1 MNVYAYY
8 YGVSG
13 RSGTNIPTP
22 RPPPPPSSC
31 APLLSS
37 FPSDTVTVRVNRPP
51 KAVIVAATPALG
63 VNFVELNASS
73 SFDPDGSSI
82 ARYGWTSANEL
93 KGEDSRNR
101 GNCSG
106 QWYRVV
112 DGFAIDSGFCYGEVV
127 KFSDLTDADYTFT
140 LHVWDEYG
148 AMDSAN
154 VTLTVAGVP
163 TVPITYIGA
172 LPANLFFACV
182 GMVAAFLVL
191 CPASLIC
198 YCLCLHKR
206 KMNHHKKRELLK
218 QELGSAYETFVTLS
232 QEKHDALKRK
242 DPDAAISG
250 YDEDGDGMV
259 DRVEFKVMM
268 HLLSDDDIGDEEI
281 DNTFNYLDK
290 DNNGGSILH
299 VHAAMWPKACRVL
312 TSTTQHTSPHTCMKS
327 NCMSPHCY
335 LALLSSSLTR
345 PTYITRHIPGVL
357 DPDEIYEVLELLGRY
372 KPMTRRLSLQA
383 KQGPADKEVANPLA
397 LASAKLTGKSA
408 TGADMEEGG
417 VAMVAPPKKPAKK
430 KSKGGTAIKKRNT
443 AEAKVAAVEG
453 ASS

>member
-1 MNVYAYY
+1 M
-8 YGVSG
+8 
-13 RSGTNIPTP
+13 
-22 RPPPPPSSC
+22 
-31 APLLSS
+31 
-37 FPSDTVTVRVNRPP
+37 TVRVNRPP

-73 SFDPDGSSI
+73 SFDPDGSPI
-82 ARYGWTSANEL
+82 ARYGWSSANKM
-93 KGEDSRNR
+93 KGEDGRGR

-127 KFSDLTDADYTFT
+127 KFSELTDADYTFT

-163 TVPITYIGA
+163 TVPTTYIGA

-191 CPASLIC
+191 CPASLVC
-198 YCLCLHKR
+198 YCLCLYKR

-299 VHAAMWPKACRVL
+299 VHVAPVKACHVL
-312 TSTTQHTSPHTCMKS
+312 NTATQVPTYVYKFIMHEPT
-327 NCMSPHCY
+327 
-335 LALLSSSLTR
+335 LLSRIASSNLPRTTR
-345 PTYITRHIPGVL
+345 NTPGVL

-383 KQGPADKEVANPLA
+383 KQACG
-397 LASAKLTGKSA
+397 
-408 TGADMEEGG
+408 
-417 VAMVAPPKKPAKK
+417 
-430 KSKGGTAIKKRNT
+430 
-443 AEAKVAAVEG
+443 
-453 ASS
+453 

>member
-1 MNVYAYY
+1 M
-8 YGVSG
+8 GVPVL
-13 RSGTNIPTP
+13 TYQALAP
-22 RPPPPPSSC
+22 RPPPSSC
-31 APLLSS
+31 APLLPP

-73 SFDPDGSSI
+73 SFDPDGSPI
-82 ARYGWTSANEL
+82 ARYGWSSANKM
-93 KGEDSRNR
+93 KGEDGRGR

-127 KFSDLTDADYTFT
+127 KFSELTDADYTFT

-163 TVPITYIGA
+163 TVPTTYIGA

-191 CPASLIC
+191 CPASLVC
-198 YCLCLHKR
+198 YCLCLYKR

-299 VHAAMWPKACRVL
+299 VHVAPVKACHVL
-312 TSTTQHTSPHTCMKS
+312 NTATQVPTYVYKFIMHEPT
-327 NCMSPHCY
+327 
-335 LALLSSSLTR
+335 LLSRIASSNLPRTTR
-345 PTYITRHIPGVL
+345 NTPGVL

-430 KSKGGTAIKKRNT
+430 KGGTTIKKRNT

-453 ASS
+453 V